1 MPLSLALNSAANES
15 YKDDFGGGAIG
26 LVAWALMLLVVVVAA
41 TNEGIASSL
50 HSDSRLLVPVSLP
63 RDDSKARC
71 GGASLERFGISCR
84 LPLGESARFG
94 GGTPPA
100 VAEDVGLCRPSLGEQ
115 FISGFGIY
123 LRSPISFTLIPIL

>member
-26 LVAWALMLLVVVVAA
+26 MAAWALMLLVVVAA

-71 GGASLERFGISCR
+71 GGASVERFGMSCR
-84 LPLGESARFG
+84 WPFGESARFG

-100 VAEDVGLCRPSLGEQ
+100 VDDDVGLWRPSLWEK
-115 FISGFGIY
+115 FIRAGSGFIY
-123 LRSPISFTLIPIL
+123 GR